1 MAADDAGGIMK
12 LYTEDNEAIP
22 AVVVLPD
29 TDPAP
34 TGYSEIVDIEGA
46 YKHGLKAISPEIAGW
61 ADELALRSHLKTMV
75 YTKMQ
80 VTLPVHVDTQ
90 ANWDYL
96 TAAEKR
102 IAAHYFFVG
111 NESFLLEVENDD
123 RYWMQKSGEYRT
135 WSQEVRRKR
144 ADLAESILFM
154 RMQNV
159 SDAKQALADLNQ
171 IALDTYM
178 DIDDVSKTLQNKV
191 RVKKLNTQY
200 IEGLEDEAHDGVVA
214 VRDWIS
220 STVGTPYENN
230 GFMSLTF
237 PFKGSHTSA
246 SVRDELLAALDG
258 TY

>member
-1 MAADDAGGIMK
+1 MK
-12 LYTEDNEAIP
+12 LYIEDGETRPAIK
-22 AVVVLPD
+22 VLPD

-34 TGYSEIVDIEGA
+34 TGYSEVVDIEDA
-46 YKHGLKAISPEIAGW
+46 YKYGLQAISPEIVGW
-61 ADELALRSHLKTMV
+61 ADELALRSHLKIMV

-80 VTLPVHVDTQ
+80 VTLAVHVDTQ

-96 TAAEKR
+96 TAAEKS

-123 RYWMQKSGEYRT
+123 RYWMTKSGEYRT

-154 RMQNV
+154 RMQNTA
-159 SDAKQALADLNQ
+159 DAKQALADLNQ

-200 IEGLEDEAHDGVVA
+200 IEGLEGEANDGVVA

-237 PFKGSHTSA
+237 PFKGSHTNA